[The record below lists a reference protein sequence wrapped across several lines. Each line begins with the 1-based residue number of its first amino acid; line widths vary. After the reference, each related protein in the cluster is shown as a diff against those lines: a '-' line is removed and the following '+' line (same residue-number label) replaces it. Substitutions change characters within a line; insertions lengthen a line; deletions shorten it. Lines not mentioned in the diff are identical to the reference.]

1 MLFGHYKKTTQKKF
15 EPNTQLPI
23 QWFFIPLRTNHYS
36 KPLNLLKTH
45 YSDTTYFL
53 VVTSHYY
60 NSFVAFVIITTNLI
74 SVFETKPIKTK
85 KTKSRPT
92 IIPKP

>member
-23 QWFFIPLRTNHYS
+23 QWVFIPLRANHYS

-45 YSDTTYFL
+45 TAYFL

-60 NSFVAFVIITTNLI
+60 NSSVAFVIITTSLI
-74 SVFETKPIKTK
+74 SVFKTKPIKTK
-85 KTKSRPT
+85 KKNNL
-92 IIPKP
+92 ILL